1 MKSSAWNHI
10 RVSKPCGR
18 SLRCL
23 PAHFV
28 FICTIGQSE
37 IRLRVRHWNTDLL
50 PRVFCSRPVK
60 ASDQQ
65 NWSAL
70 PPASSVIHIV
80 TCVKCQAHTSQHMMP
95 RSNNYTPNSHTW
107 SQRLNLQPSCLPG
120 QELLQENLDW
130 WLRPKQRMKMNQFY
144 YNVKEVKLPDS
155 LMRFEFYRLWL
166 KSLVAH
172 ARKAL
177 APSDATPDLI
187 SFTRTTSW
195 ATCFFFFPP
204 LCFSSLSGSLT

>member
-23 PAHFV
+23 RAHFV

-50 PRVFCSRPVK
+50 QRVFCSRWKPLTSRTDRPSHRR
-60 ASDQQ
+60 AQ
-65 NWSAL
+65 
-70 PPASSVIHIV
+70 SSILSR
-80 TCVKCQAHTSQHMMP
+80 VKCQAHTSQHMMP

-195 ATCFFFFPP
+195 ATCFFFFSP